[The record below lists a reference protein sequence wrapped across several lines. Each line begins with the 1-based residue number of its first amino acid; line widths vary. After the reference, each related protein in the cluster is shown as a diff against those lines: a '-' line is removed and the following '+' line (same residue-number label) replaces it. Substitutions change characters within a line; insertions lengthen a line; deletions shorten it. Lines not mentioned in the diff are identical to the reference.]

1 MLRNKHGESE
11 LIPIGQAAYVE
22 DLSLVLGCRVG
33 VFPTSYSGLPPRSFF
48 QINEGVGCGD
58 GEISKKICF
67 VDETVSFQRSETYFD
82 QEHIIKSFHLFYVFF
97 CHSKEG
103 EPLIG
108 IDSKRLFFFYFFFFF
123 FGGGSWG
130 EAREKASFS

>member
-1 MLRNKHGESE
+1 M
-11 LIPIGQAAYVE
+11 E

-58 GEISKKICF
+58 GEISKKICS
-67 VDETVSFQRSETYFD
+67 VDETVSFQRRETYFD

-97 CHSKEG
+97 CHSKET
-103 EPLIG
+103 LIG
-108 IDSKRLFFFYFFFFF
+108 IDSKRLSFFYFFFFL
-123 FGGGSWG
+123 GGRGGSLG